1 MNLYL
6 LAVDSEDYIEYGN
19 PDKNYRLVIGKL
31 SSDGKSATFEG
42 DVYDAVYGGQTY
54 HEEII
59 SFGVVGMTEDDKLYT
74 LSSYPHANLPGS
86 LSKASS
92 GVSRK
97 VGSGVYTKNPSKV
110 HAASVRGYEKPFSFS
125 GKYAVRTQ
133 YYRRAK

>member
-1 MNLYL
+1 
-6 LAVDSEDYIEYGN
+6 DSEDYIEYGN

-54 HEEII
+54 HEKII
-59 SFGVVGMTEDDKLYT
+59 SFGVVGMTEEDKLYT

-97 VGSGVYTKNPSKV
+97 VGSGVCSKKLSKV
-110 HAASVRGYEKPFSFS
+110 HAASVRGSEEPFSFS